1 MPKNARKKP
10 NTPKR
15 SVNLLCRLTGSKKN
29 LKKLSDLTTRVNLV
43 RNLSTNKELPV
54 STGAKLLGINRTSV
68 YYGGIPVSEEE
79 LECKSIIDHLHTDNP
94 TWGARQMSAQL
105 KLRGYHVG
113 RRKASRYMRE
123 MDITYIPMKHGF
135 LYLTAIIDWY
145 SRCIVGWDV
154 DDTLDTTMVINACK
168 KAFKVAKPL
177 IINSDQGSQFTSDK
191 YIDFIRNSGIRQSM
205 DGKSRWA
212 DNIMIERWFRS
223 FKYEEAY
230 LTEYANLKEAREAI
244 GRYIYTYNFE
254 RCHQSI
260 GNKRPAEYLEKKG
273 DIKKP
278 RINTVM
284 PKLIYVY
291 EDVNFDGS
299 KHELVNCHYFGG
311 DYAGTEG
318 TKELWQEVFDFITE
332 SYDEEVLEKIYI
344 NGDGADWIR
353 TGAGMHAKARFV
365 LDRFHMHKY
374 IISATSHLKDSAQD
388 ARSEI
393 YRAINGKRKWVVEEA
408 FDKILHVTESETK
421 AKAVESAKNYILGNW
436 AGIMESVRAKDK
448 SLQCS
453 AEGHVSHIYSDRMSS
468 RPLG

>member
-1 MPKNARKKP
+1 MLLSHSIISEKTISGKNLPKNARKKP

-43 RNLSTNKELPV
+43 RNLSTTKELPV

-105 KLRGYHVG
+105 KLRGYQVG
-113 RRKASRYMRE
+113 RRKAGRYMRE

-177 IINSDQGSQFTSDK
+177 IINLDQDSQFTSDK
-191 YIDFIRNSGIRQSM
+191 YIDFIRNNGIRQSM

-260 GNKRPAEYLEKKG
+260 GNKQPAEVYY
-273 DIKKP
+273 P
-278 RINTVM
+278 VM
-284 PKLIYVY
+284 LL
-291 EDVNFDGS
+291 D
-299 KHELVNCHYFGG
+299 
-311 DYAGTEG
+311 A
-318 TKELWQEVFDFITE
+318 
-332 SYDEEVLEKIYI
+332 
-344 NGDGADWIR
+344 
-353 TGAGMHAKARFV
+353 AR
-365 LDRFHMHKY
+365 
-374 IISATSHLKDSAQD
+374 AA
-388 ARSEI
+388 A
-393 YRAINGKRKWVVEEA
+393 
-408 FDKILHVTESETK
+408 
-421 AKAVESAKNYILGNW
+421 
-436 AGIMESVRAKDK
+436 
-448 SLQCS
+448 
-453 AEGHVSHIYSDRMSS
+453 
-468 RPLG
+468 

>member
-1 MPKNARKKP
+1 MGKMSRISCATGRKNSLLMLLSHSIISGKTISGKNLPKNARKKP

-43 RNLSTNKELPV
+43 RNLSTTKELPV

-79 LECKSIIDHLHTDNP
+79 LECKSIIDHLHMDNP

-123 MDITYIPMKHGF
+123 MDITYIPMKHEF

-177 IINSDQGSQFTSDK
+177 IINSDQDSQFTSDK

-260 GNKRPAEYLEKKG
+260 GNKRPAEVYYPVMLLE
-273 DIKKP
+273 
-278 RINTVM
+278 
-284 PKLIYVY
+284 
-291 EDVNFDGS
+291 
-299 KHELVNCHYFGG
+299 
-311 DYAGTEG
+311 A
-318 TKELWQEVFDFITE
+318 
-332 SYDEEVLEKIYI
+332 
-344 NGDGADWIR
+344 
-353 TGAGMHAKARFV
+353 AR
-365 LDRFHMHKY
+365 
-374 IISATSHLKDSAQD
+374 AA
-388 ARSEI
+388 A
-393 YRAINGKRKWVVEEA
+393 
-408 FDKILHVTESETK
+408 
-421 AKAVESAKNYILGNW
+421 
-436 AGIMESVRAKDK
+436 
-448 SLQCS
+448 
-453 AEGHVSHIYSDRMSS
+453 
-468 RPLG
+468 